1 MYTTTSEIMVNGN
14 DNTSHHGQQQHRNT
28 TTTDLKPNIT
38 PSELSNVDSGG
49 GGGIGGGGGNIGL
62 SKYENI
68 KDTYKDDLFEEDD
81 LGFDPFHETQ
91 KALAEMLESESKQ
104 QIQQQQ
110 QQREQQQHILHHQQ
124 NHLLSQQQFHEK
136 SRQQVNN
143 ESSVSGGS
151 PDTQINNLSTQQ
163 HNLRTQ
169 HEQSPVMNRS
179 NPNSGGFSMAGNLRG
194 GFTENPQ
201 FGGQQPQQNSSVSAG
216 GNRVKQPPP
225 GFDPLSMLNN
235 SGPSNGQQATQR
247 NLLSP
252 GKFFDILQKKFLV
265 TVSVQEEIGFWLCN
279 RNQRF
284 EQNKNKN
291 R

>member
-104 QIQQQQ
+104 QQQQQ
-110 QQREQQQHILHHQQ
+110 QQQHILQHQHQQ
-124 NHLLSQQQFHEK
+124 NLLSH
-136 SRQQVNN
+136 
-143 ESSVSGGS
+143 SGGRQNNDSS
-151 PDTQINNLSTQQ
+151 PAEITNNLS
-163 HNLRTQ
+163 HNLR
-169 HEQSPVMNRS
+169 HDQSPVMNRS
-179 NPNSGGFSMAGNLRG
+179 NPNSGFMAGNLRG
-194 GFTENPQ
+194 FTTTADPTGGLNTNQ
-201 FGGQQPQQNSSVSAG
+201 FGGQQQQQQQQNSSVSGG

-225 GFDPLSMLNN
+225 GFDPLSMLN

-252 GKFFDILQKKFLV
+252 GK
-265 TVSVQEEIGFWLCN
+265 
-279 RNQRF
+279 
-284 EQNKNKN
+284 
-291 R
+291 

>member
-28 TTTDLKPNIT
+28 TTT
-38 PSELSNVDSGG
+38 SELSNVDSGG

-136 SRQQVNN
+136 SRQVNN

-194 GFTENPQ
+194 GFTENPP
-201 FGGQQPQQNSSVSAG
+201 FGGQQQQQNSSVSAG

-252 GKFFDILQKKFLV
+252 GKFFDILQKKILV
-265 TVSVQEEIGFWLCN
+265 TVSVQEEIGFWLCY
-279 RNQRF
+279 RNQRS
-284 EQNKNKN
+284 EQIKNKNK
-291 R
+291 

>member
-1 MYTTTSEIMVNGN
+1 MGMVNGN
-14 DNTSHHGQQQHRNT
+14 DNTSHQGQQHRNT

-169 HEQSPVMNRS
+169 HE
-179 NPNSGGFSMAGNLRG
+179 
-194 GFTENPQ
+194 
-201 FGGQQPQQNSSVSAG
+201 
-216 GNRVKQPPP
+216 
-225 GFDPLSMLNN
+225 
-235 SGPSNGQQATQR
+235 
-247 NLLSP
+247 
-252 GKFFDILQKKFLV
+252 
-265 TVSVQEEIGFWLCN
+265 
-279 RNQRF
+279 
-284 EQNKNKN
+284 
-291 R
+291 